1 MRNLDLALYT
11 MQIWR
16 EAATN
21 ENKILKILASRDTM
35 VDGTGSTQRNFAN
48 RSSNSQCK
56 YHLSFDEYW

>member
-21 ENKILKILASRDTM
+21 ENKILKILTSRDTM
-35 VDGTGSTQRNFAN
+35 VDGTVQYITVHNFGAP
-48 RSSNSQCK
+48 
-56 YHLSFDEYW
+56 

>member
-35 VDGTGSTQRNFAN
+35 VDDADWNPIGGPKPCNLNKLRVLTNG
-48 RSSNSQCK
+48 
-56 YHLSFDEYW
+56 

>member
-21 ENKILKILASRDTM
+21 ENKILKILTSRDTM
-35 VDGTGSTQRNFAN
+35 IDDTEKTP
-48 RSSNSQCK
+48 
-56 YHLSFDEYW
+56 LSVIQPQF

>member
-21 ENKILKILASRDTM
+21 ENKILKILTSRDTM
-35 VDGTGSTQRNFAN
+35 IDDTGMD
-48 RSSNSQCK
+48 
-56 YHLSFDEYW
+56 H

>member
-21 ENKILKILASRDTM
+21 ENKILKILTSRDTM
-35 VDGTGSTQRNFAN
+35 VDGTAWIARTWLD
-48 RSSNSQCK
+48 CK
-56 YHLSFDEYW
+56 KGVYLA